1 MRMKRWRV
9 FVLLI
14 PVLLVGIGFALLEW
28 LEPEY
33 AYMPSE
39 KKIMNPSAASS
50 LKTAGVRY
58 YDLWGQT
65 IISKDASKLQDSG
78 AVEVD
83 EKLLKLG
90 RKALYKETFGNE
102 VFMTDILGVVD
113 GPFTLSNMTKAIIQ
127 LKGKGTTNLRVELAD
142 NVTISDHTY
151 RKGEKIDTGIDV
163 PKGAFAPLGMPIKYE
178 DGRLKVG
185 ISCMACHATVEG
197 ESKKVIEGA
206 PNSDLNTGLLL
217 ALATNSAAYFTHTD
231 IENVRKYLDDMKRS
245 VLAESGGPEQ
255 PPNPKALE
263 KAVDEVLVKWP
274 RGNFDSTIDMKSNPA
289 QIPDS
294 FTKQGHPYGWSGF
307 AMAGPFHGL
316 AAFSNNVHSQNSDS
330 LSQSEASKALF
341 DMDKELYFRIILQNA
356 ANPRYR
362 YDPKSGRKPS
372 EFFAK
377 VDPTPGVPGVNE
389 VIKPPSFP
397 RITLMAPDGLFISS
411 PGYRVG
417 EQVYAM
423 SAYQNAIVPPVKI
436 VGGQNVVASGEA
448 VFKQAKCISCHAGE
462 AFTNH
467 RIISSRVIGTE
478 PSRAQALKKTKS
490 IFGRALFYP
499 PETQVPLSPY
509 VRWIPIP
516 TAHLDPEQIK
526 LAFAWDGSP
535 GGYKVKGLIG
545 LGWTAPYLHDGGVAV
560 GPQLSQVGVTGTL
573 LQGVVPD
580 AANSLRALI
589 DRGLRQ
595 KVIQANKSSEQLK
608 KMHVTGVGHAFYVDE
623 AAGFTKEQQNAL
635 IIYLMSLK
643 GE

>member
-1 MRMKRWRV
+1 MKRWRV

-39 KKIMNPSAASS
+39 NKIMNPSAASS

-102 VFMTDILGVVD
+102 VFMTDILGVID
-113 GPFTLSNMTKAIIQ
+113 GPFTLSNLTKAIIQ
-127 LKGKGTTNLRVELAD
+127 LKGKGTNNLRVKLAND
-142 NVTISDHTY
+142 ITIGDRTY

-163 PKGAFAPLGMPIKYE
+163 PKGAFAPLGMPIKYD

-185 ISCMACHATVEG
+185 ISCMACHATVDSK
-197 ESKKVIEGA
+197 SKKVIEGA
-206 PNSDLNTGLLL
+206 PNSDLNAGLML

-231 IENVRKYLDDMKRS
+231 IENVRKYLDDIKRS
-245 VLAESGGPEQ
+245 VSTESGGTESL
-255 PPNPKALE
+255 PNPKALE
-263 KAVDEVLVKWP
+263 KAVDEVLVQWP

-341 DMDKELYFRIILQNA
+341 NMDKELYLGIILQNA
-356 ANPRYR
+356 ANPRLR
-362 YDPKSGRKPS
+362 FDPSSGKKPS
-372 EFFAK
+372 DFFAK
-377 VDPTPGVPGVNE
+377 IDPTPGVPGVNE

-411 PGYRVG
+411 PGYRAG

-423 SAYQNAIVPPVKI
+423 SAYQNAIVPPKKKI
-436 VGGQNVVASGEA
+436 DVGPNAIASGEA
-448 VFKQAKCISCHAGE
+448 VFKRAKCISCHAGE

-467 RIISSRVIGTE
+467 RILSSREIGTE
-478 PSRAQALKKTKS
+478 PSRAEALKKTKS
-490 IFGRALFYP
+490 IFGDASFYT
-499 PETQVPLSPY
+499 PETQVPLPPY
-509 VRWIPIP
+509 VKGIPIP
-516 TAHLDPEQIK
+516 TAHLDPEQIR

-560 GPQLSQVGVTGTL
+560 GPEISQVGVTGTL

-580 AANSLRALI
+580 ASNSLRALI

-595 KVIQANKSSEQLK
+595 KVIQANKRSEQLK
-608 KMHVTGVGHAFYVDE
+608 KMHVMGIGHEFYVDK
-623 AAGFTKEQQNAL
+623 AAGFSKKQQDAL
-635 IIYLMSLK
+635 IQYLMSLK
-643 GE
+643 CE